1 MKSIGSAVEERYKTE
16 LQEGARYL
24 LEDGGDP
31 GVLDLLRRE
40 IGAVKSAYYLSG
52 YELQDYRTCNLLV
65 NGMTV
70 CHIEISGK
78 QIDVFDKI
86 SISDYTRGLKKQ
98 GQIKLQ
104 VALDMAASR

>member
-1 MKSIGSAVEERYKTE
+1 MKLIGSAVEEQYRTE

-24 LEDGGDP
+24 LEEGGDP

-65 NGMTV
+65 NGMIV

-78 QIDVFDKI
+78 QIEVFDKI
-86 SISDYTRGLKKQ
+86 SIPKYKMGLKRQ

-104 VALDMAASR
+104 VALDMSASR